1 MQRLT
6 ELTDGTIVLRPV
18 TTSHVDDLTES
29 VQSSFEA
36 LSPWMP
42 WCRSNTGHAEMAE
55 FVRGARRARQIGTEY
70 HFAIQDALGDGFLGM
85 CGITRV
91 QERVKSAELGYWLR
105 SDSTGSGYATK
116 SVRLLA
122 SWAFEELSLERI
134 AIIAAV
140 ANVASQSVAARAG
153 ATREGVSRNGCV
165 IGDGSQSDA
174 ITFSLIR
181 SDLNSGS
188 AKIEPP
194 KQVEGI

>member
-6 ELTDGTIVLRPV
+6 ELTDETISLRPV
-18 TTSHVDDLTES
+18 TTSHVDDLADS
-29 VQSSFEA
+29 VQSSFEQ

-42 WCRSNTGHAEMAE
+42 WCRVNTGHAEMAE
-55 FVRGARRARQIGTEY
+55 FVRGARRARQIGSEH
-70 HFAIQDALGDGFLGM
+70 HFAIHHALGGGFLGM

-105 SDSTGSGYATK
+105 SDATGNGYATK

-122 SWAFEELSLERI
+122 SWAFEELRIERI

-140 ANVASQSVAARAG
+140 KNAASQAVANRAR
-153 ATREGVSRNGCV
+153 ATREGIARNGCV

-174 ITFSLIR
+174 VVFSLIP
-181 SDLNSGS
+181 SDLNAG
-188 AKIEPP
+188 P
-194 KQVEGI
+194 